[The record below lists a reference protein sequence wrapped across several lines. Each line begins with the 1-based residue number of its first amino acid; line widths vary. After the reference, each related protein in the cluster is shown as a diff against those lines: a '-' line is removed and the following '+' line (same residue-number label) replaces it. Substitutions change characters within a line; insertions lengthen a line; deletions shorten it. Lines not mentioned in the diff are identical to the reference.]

1 MAQYVQNMWNTSP
14 KTIKVFQNLSQLCST
29 YVHIFSNICSNSV
42 HFMITISKNVC
53 RHPTKSAKMW
63 QSMFNICSNYV
74 FVVSKLCWKFL
85 PYMSKIRSKTVK
97 HLFEICSKSAQN
109 ITNLSLIYVENMFK
123 TVQNLF
129 KKCNIWPNYV

>member
-1 MAQYVQNMWNTSP
+1 MLKICPNYARYPHKISKFVS
-14 KTIKVFQNLSQLCST
+14 ISST
-29 YVHIFSNICSNSV
+29 YVHILSNICSNYV

-85 PYMSKIRSKTVK
+85 PYMSKIRSETVK

-129 KKCNIWPNYV
+129 KRGNLWPNYV